1 MNMKRKMV
9 LAAACVL
16 LASGVLAGRVGH
28 PEIHAQQRT
37 VVVGTNAEYAPFEYL
52 DSDGNLTGFDYE
64 LLEAIAAAEDL
75 KLVWRDMPF
84 DSLVGSM
91 EAGDIQMIAA
101 GIGPTKER
109 ARSVDFSDVYY
120 TGSQS
125 IISREEERVQDFRAL
140 SGMKVAV
147 LEGSQSD
154 LIVSGETADYGV
166 VENAKVTRFKNVASA
181 VMELKNGGAD
191 AVLIDTV
198 MAEIYCK
205 QTDGI
210 VSFAVPGTEEDTVFC
225 IAKGNRELCGRINSG
240 LAKVKANGL
249 YNELYEKYFGGDTE
263 SGAGSLNP
271 AEDMG
276 VIGTLKFLFVEE
288 NRWKYY
294 VKGLEVTVIV
304 SLLSVLLGILI
315 GLAVALV
322 RLGADR
328 KGRETLASRLMN
340 IYVDVIRG
348 TPSVLQLMIVYF
360 AVFHSRLGYVAAVVS
375 FGINSG
381 AYVSEVIRGGIK
393 AVDRGQTEAG
403 RSLGLGYRDTM
414 RFVIIPQAV
423 KNILPAMGN
432 EFIQLIKETS
442 ILGYVGIMDL
452 TKASSYVYSRTYQM
466 FIPLAAAGVMYYL
479 IVKILSIW
487 MSRFERRLRES
498 D

>member
-1 MNMKRKMV
+1 MKINKKIV
-9 LAAACVL
+9 LILSGIL
-16 LASGVLAGRVGH
+16 LVFGAFWKNSGILK
-28 PEIHAQQRT
+28 AQQQT
-37 VVVGTNAEYAPFEYL
+37 VTVGTNAEYAPFEYL

-64 LLEAIAAAEDL
+64 LLEAIAAEENL
-75 KLVWRDMPF
+75 ELVWRDMPF

-91 EAGDIQMIAA
+91 EAGDIQVIAA

-109 ARSVDFSDVYY
+109 ERSVDFSDVYY

-125 IISREEERVQDFRAL
+125 IISRNSEPIKDFGTL

-154 LIVSGETADYGV
+154 FIVSGETTDYGV
-166 VENAKVTRFKNVASA
+166 VENAQVIRFKNAASA

-191 AVLIDTV
+191 AVLIDTI

-210 VSFAVPGTEEDTVFC
+210 QFFAIPGTEEDTVFC
-225 IAKGNRELCGRINSG
+225 IEKGNAGLCSIINHG
-240 LAKVKANGL
+240 LAKVKESG
-249 YNELYEKYFGGDTE
+249 YYDELYKKYFAGDSEGGVEILETTKDT
-263 SGAGSLNP
+263 GL
-271 AEDMG
+271 
-276 VIGTLKFLFVEE
+276 IGILKFIFIDE
-288 NRWKYY
+288 NRWMYY
-294 VKGLEVTVIV
+294 INGLKVTIIV
-304 SLLSVLLGILI
+304 SLLSVFLGMMI
-315 GLAVALV
+315 GLLVALI
-322 RLGADR
+322 RLGSDR
-328 KGRETLASRLMN
+328 KKKETILSQLMGL
-340 IYVDVIRG
+340 YVDIIRG

-360 AVFHSRLGYVAAVVS
+360 AIFHSKLGYIAAVVS

-381 AYVSEVIRGGIK
+381 AYVSEVIRGGIQ
-393 AVDRGQTEAG
+393 AVDRGQMEAG

-414 RFVIIPQAV
+414 RFIIIPQAV

-452 TKASSYVYSRTYQM
+452 TKASSYVSSRTYQM
-466 FIPLAAAGVMYYL
+466 FIPLVAAGFMYYL
-479 IVKILSIW
+479 IVKVLSVLLSI
-487 MSRFERRLRES
+487 FERRLRES